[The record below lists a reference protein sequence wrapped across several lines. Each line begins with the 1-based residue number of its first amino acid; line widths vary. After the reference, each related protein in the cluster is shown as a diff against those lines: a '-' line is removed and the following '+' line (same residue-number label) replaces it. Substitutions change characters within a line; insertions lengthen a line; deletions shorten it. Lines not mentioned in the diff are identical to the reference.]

1 MGKGHT
7 FLEATHATWRG
18 FFMHILFIAQ
28 FVLVQKGKAS
38 GGKIGVTGG
47 CPITVTLIRHLF
59 LFRGESPGET
69 SPVTWGF
76 EKAKVEVSRK
86 VIPSHKSHR
95 SESPKGLTK

>member
-1 MGKGHT
+1 MG
-7 FLEATHATWRG
+7 
-18 FFMHILFIAQ
+18 FMPPRRPIIAQ
-28 FVLVQKGKAS
+28 FVLVPKGKAK

-59 LFRGESPGET
+59 LFRDDSPGET

-95 SESPKGLTK
+95 SESPKVLQMKQ